1 MQWATLLLQFLWT
14 QQKNK
19 PRPLKSHILQ
29 GPAACPCLFLVFY
42 RREWWQARIIV
53 PDFYLF
59 IYLFMDI
66 PHPQPQPQPQQ
77 TCLHFHIL
85 HMGPTKYHSSFLFFF
100 FWTLWVW
107 KFCEKC
113 WGFWWR
119 SVKDWDGKVTSE
131 EVRKLEDWGGQLD
144 SVGNFIKLLRT
155 FSSIHQLNDMSFF
168 LYFQYIYS
176 LHFAQKKYI
185 YIYTH
190 THTHKYKSKF

>member
-1 MQWATLLLQFLWT
+1 MTSKDNCSRF
-14 QQKNK
+14 
-19 PRPLKSHILQ
+19 
-29 GPAACPCLFLVFY
+29 
-42 RREWWQARIIV
+42 
-53 PDFYLF
+53 LF
-59 IYLFMDI
+59 IYLWIYHTHNHNHNKHVCTFI
-66 PHPQPQPQPQQ
+66 FCIWAQPNIIA
-77 TCLHFHIL
+77 H
-85 HMGPTKYHSSFLFFF
+85 FFF
-100 FWTLWVW
+100 ISFFFLGTFWVW

-176 LHFAQKKYI
+176 LHFAQNIYI
-185 YIYTH
+185 YIH
-190 THTHKYKSKF
+190 TQV